1 MRTITQQTAGSS
13 VAAAESLKNNLT
25 KKKEK
30 CCFLKDLL

>member
-25 KKKEK
+25 KKKK
-30 CCFLKDLL
+30 NLAF